1 MTTRLLT
8 SQNPLCNWK
17 NGILKGQNT
26 KCRPKQLNGNQFFTV
41 QNHLV
46 WNLRSNNFEE
56 FQKWL
61 NSFKFQSCSH
71 LEFNEISL
79 ISMKTCK
86 NSHKLLFNYRL
97 TQVSRLWSPG
107 FPWNFLNSHQRM
119 LKFTYFHCNKTG
131 LKVVEAW
138 ISMEFH

>member
-1 MTTRLLT
+1 
-8 SQNPLCNWK
+8 
-17 NGILKGQNT
+17 
-26 KCRPKQLNGNQFFTV
+26 
-41 QNHLV
+41 
-46 WNLRSNNFEE
+46 
-56 FQKWL
+56 
-61 NSFKFQSCSH
+61 
-71 LEFNEISL
+71 
-79 ISMKTCK
+79 MKTCK